1 MPKLKEKTF
10 SQPTKQ
16 EEKMLMHMQAL
27 KQSQK
32 DFEQKETN
40 KLYLDK
46 NSFKALGQ

>member
-16 EEKMLMHMQAL
+16 EEKMLMRMQEL

-32 DFEQKETN
+32 AFEQK
-40 KLYLDK
+40 
-46 NSFKALGQ
+46 